1 MFIKAEF
8 KGQKRKFKLPDSGR
22 FADLLKE
29 LVRCFGSE
37 INQLELGYIDED
49 QEFIRITNDEE
60 WEVCVEEFGIKNKS
74 KQVNSL
80 EIKIR
85 ESTVSLSNSVVAPQ
99 ADMTQS
105 FACYEDLKPAED
117 ELKKSI
123 DQWDLIGDSMKTEEV
138 EAEPPKLS
146 ESLSKI
152 EPDLAQSEMTC
163 EGFTLRQETP
173 IVDEME
179 LAESTLGTQQI
190 PAIPKYTNTSNQDIV
205 LDMKISGTP
214 EELVKLQQSI
224 THRFAP
230 MAGFMVDKAEI
241 EVKNEQANQ
250 SILNSSSMTQELRD
264 EIETMI
270 EEKISRAMKKSVDK
284 EPPKSTYN
292 HFGVTCDICMKII
305 TNSCRFKSLV
315 KKDFD
320 ICETCEATGVH
331 PEPLIKIRAPLNPQ
345 ISWGVNRH
353 FEELKAIFEGK
364 SVKLAEEPPKEGNLP
379 CRGFFSNRSPLA
391 HIRPATRQPE
401 PVVTVA
407 EKFQEMGKMIPEVVH
422 APVSKPSPCRPLAHI
437 RTCAPQP
444 APVDVNPAPVAAP
457 QRPPVENESD
467 EFQSN
472 FRRITGIFPA
482 QNKTAIYTFMK
493 ENEGNTL
500 EELICKLLDELKQ

>member
-8 KGQKRKFKLPDSGR
+8 KGQKRKFKLPDSCH
-22 FADLLKE
+22 FAELLKE

-85 ESTVSLSNSVVAPQ
+85 ESSASLTTSAAPN

-105 FACYEDLKPAED
+105 FACYEDIKPTQEL
-117 ELKKSI
+117 LKKSI
-123 DQWDLIGDSMKTEEV
+123 DQWDLIGDSMRTEEPDV
-138 EAEPPKLS
+138 DAQPPKLG
-146 ESLSKI
+146 ESISNI

-173 IVDEME
+173 IIDELEIEEPEMKE
-179 LAESTLGTQQI
+179 EALPI
-190 PAIPKYTNTSNQDIV
+190 IPKYTNTSNQDIV

-214 EELVKLQQSI
+214 EELAKLQHSI
-224 THRFAP
+224 THQFAP
-230 MAGFMVDKAEI
+230 MAGFSIDVAQI
-241 EVKNEQANQ
+241 EVKQEDANQ
-250 SILNSSSMTQELRD
+250 SLLNSSSMTQELRD

-270 EEKISRAMKKSVDK
+270 EEKISKAMKKTA
-284 EPPKSTYN
+284 EPEKPKSTFN
-292 HFGVTCDICMKII
+292 HFGVTCDNCLKII

-345 ISWGVNRH
+345 VSWSVNRH
-353 FEELKAIFEGK
+353 FEELKAVFEGK
-364 SVKLAEEPPKEGNLP
+364 QVKIQEQPQQAQPEVKAP
-379 CRGFFSNRSPLA
+379 CRGFFGNRASLA
-391 HIRPATRQPE
+391 HIRPAQPQVE
-401 PVVTVA
+401 QKVTVA
-407 EKFQEMGKMIPEVVH
+407 DKFAEMGKMIPQVVH
-422 APVSKPSPCRPLAHI
+422 APVPKPAPRPLAHI
-437 RTCAPQP
+437 RTCNPP
-444 APVDVNPAPVAAP
+444 APVRSPI
-457 QRPPVENESD
+457 ESESE
-467 EFQSN
+467 EFRN
-472 FRRITGIFPA
+472 MHKRIMSVLPKLDKNTV
-482 QNKTAIYTFMK
+482 YTFMK
-493 ENEGNTL
+493 ENEGNSI
-500 EELICKLLDELKQ
+500 EELICKLLDEMKQ